1 MEAEC
6 AMATEVSDSQTE
18 SELVTAAEFRHV
30 AGLFPT
36 GVTVVT
42 RRLVDAKPYGMTVS
56 SFTSVSLD
64 PPLVLVCID
73 LAAKFLKELPERA
86 PFLINVLAEDQQHLA
101 RRFASRQEE
110 DRFEGVDWT
119 SEWNDVPLLSGV
131 VASFACM
138 LHQAIPAGD
147 HSLLLGLVQRVK
159 QHSGRPLIWCDRG
172 YHWLPTP
179 ALPSD

>member
-1 MEAEC
+1 MEAGRK
-6 AMATEVSDSQTE
+6 MATEVNDSQAQDE
-18 SELVTAAEFRHV
+18 RVTAAEFRHV

-42 RRLVDAKPYGMTVS
+42 RRLANNAPYGMTVS

-73 LAAKFLKELPERA
+73 NSANLLKQLPEHA

-101 RRFASRQEE
+101 KRFASRNEE
-110 DRFEGVDWT
+110 DRFEGVEWT
-119 SEWNDVPLLSGV
+119 SEWNNVPLLGGL
-131 VASFACM
+131 VASFACI
-138 LHQAIPAGD
+138 LEQSIPAGD
-147 HSLLLGLVQRVK
+147 HALLIGLVSRVK
-159 QHSGRPLIWCDRG
+159 QHGGRPLIWCDRG

-179 ALPSD
+179 ALP